1 MKKVL
6 LASTAVA
13 AFIAFSGAAQAQDPG
28 RADFGATEG
37 GGGARLCLT
46 VTTKGAVKFYLK
58 YASADKVLNEIG
70 TNDGLFTLVSG
81 ELEINGASTTDNGI
95 DIDTHVDFS
104 FAGSDSDDT
113 QRSVVLT
120 ARLLLVVSL

>member
-37 GGGARLCLT
+37 GGGAGSAFT
-46 VTTKGAVKFYLK
+46 VTTKGA
-58 YASADKVLNEIG
+58 DQVL
-70 TNDGLFTLVSG
+70 
-81 ELEINGASTTDNGI
+81 LEICYW
-95 DIDTHVDFS
+95 
-104 FAGSDSDDT
+104 
-113 QRSVVLT
+113 Q
-120 ARLLLVVSL
+120 